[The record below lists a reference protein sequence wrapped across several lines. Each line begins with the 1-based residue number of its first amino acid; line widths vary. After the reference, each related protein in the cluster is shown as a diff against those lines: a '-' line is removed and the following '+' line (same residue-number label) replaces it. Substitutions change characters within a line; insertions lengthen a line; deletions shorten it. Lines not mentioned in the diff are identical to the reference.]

1 MCGLADMKFE
11 IFQNLSILLLI
22 NLNRKIMLEI
32 KVGDEVTFQRY
43 GQSMKGTVTFI
54 FDNSDALYVDKIH
67 YIKRNAIIK
76 IKHK

>member
-1 MCGLADMKFE
+1 
-11 IFQNLSILLLI
+11 
-22 NLNRKIMLEI
+22 MLEI

>member
-1 MCGLADMKFE
+1 
-11 IFQNLSILLLI
+11 
-22 NLNRKIMLEI
+22 MLEI

-43 GQSMKGTVTFI
+43 GKSMKGTVTFI

>member
-1 MCGLADMKFE
+1 MKFE
-11 IFQNLSILLLI
+11 IFQNLSILILI
-22 NLNRKIMLEI
+22 NLNRKKIMLEI

-43 GQSMKGTVTFI
+43 GKSMKGTVTFI
-54 FDNSDALYVDKIH
+54 FDNSDALYVDKIY